1 MRTNLLVPILV
12 VAAFAAS
19 PASACGEGIFSMGEG
34 LRYDGYLAPRPATVL
49 VYEPDGDATPE
60 RIAVYRGLARA
71 GHKVTVVTDSEKLPA
86 ALARATFDIVVTDD
100 RHAQDLALAT
110 GLSNDVGARQLLV
123 VPNKPAKGGPTAGKA
138 FVRGTASLGTW
149 LGALNRLMKD

>member
-1 MRTNLLVPILV
+1 MRTTLLVPILAM
-12 VAAFAAS
+12 AAFAAA
-19 PASACGEGIFSMGEG
+19 PASACGEGIFSMGDG

-71 GHKVTVVTDSEKLPA
+71 GHRVTVVTDSEHLPK
-86 ALARATFDIVVTDD
+86 ALARQTFDIVVTDD
-100 RHAQDLALAT
+100 RHAQDLAIAT
-110 GLSNDVGARQLLV
+110 GLSNDSGARQLLV
-123 VPNKPAKGGPTAGKA
+123 VPNKPARDRSSAGRA

-149 LGALNRLMKD
+149 LGALNRLM

>member
-1 MRTNLLVPILV
+1 MRTTLLVPILA
-12 VAAFAAS
+12 VAAFAAA

-71 GHKVTVVTDSEKLPA
+71 GHRVTVVTDSEHLPK
-86 ALARATFDIVVTDD
+86 ALARQTFDIVVTDD
-100 RHAQDLALAT
+100 RHAQDLAIAT
-110 GLSNDVGARQLLV
+110 GLSNDSGARQLLV
-123 VPNKPAKGGPTAGKA
+123 VPNKPARGRSSAGRA

-149 LGALNRLMKD
+149 LGALNRLM